1 MLKRV
6 LDKLFRRD
14 KLVIPKIS
22 DEERIKLADDIRVF
36 WKNDVWLKVLKPFT
50 EERLRSDIMN
60 LINSGTQLTNEEKNA
75 VIQSCRATM
84 AFERTLQI
92 REAEGVAAVNRL
104 VKKSDPT
111 FGAQKGKR

>member
-1 MLKRV
+1 VLQRV
-6 LDKLFRRD
+6 ISKLFKRD
-14 KLVIPKIS
+14 KITIPKVS
-22 DEERIKLADDIRVF
+22 DEERVKLADDIRAF
-36 WKNDVWLKVLKPFT
+36 WKGDVWLKVLKPFT

-60 LINSGTQLTNEEKNA
+60 LINTGTQLTNEEKNA

-84 AFERTLQI
+84 AFEKTLQM
-92 REAEGVAAVNRL
+92 RETEGVAAVDRL